1 MSAIVCG
8 KRSILF
14 DDFQSQSPSPS
25 LPPVNKRI
33 RLSFSPATS
42 NFDNS
47 IASLKLDHL
56 LMVFSDMD
64 KQEVMGSSLGNS
76 LLQKCKCIYFFDFD
90 MARVKHLR
98 RQAMFSKSTELVS
111 YPVESVK
118 GELGVTVKFLPC
130 DQEVTGSSLR
140 NSLWQKCKLVE
151 KALEECGDDLDS
163 AIKHL
168 NELRLGSGDN
178 LRPVAGTSGATH
190 DSTSQFLT
198 QGVATND
205 GETSS
210 VEDLSAAKVVH
221 LEGKEWVELFV
232 GEMMNASNIDDA
244 KARASRTLE
253 MLEKSICARATEEA
267 AGFQQENMML
277 KQQLEALIQENAILK
292 RAVSIQHERQKEY
305 EDRGNELNQLKQS
318 LAQYQEQLRTL
329 EVNNYALSMHLKQ
342 AQQSNNSIPGRFNP
356 DEVTGSSL
364 GNSRWQKCKV
374 RLRTIHLCGGA
385 LPRTPRIAIALVH
398 QAALGSL
405 SYVWLE
411 QNAWDY

>member
-64 KQEVMGSSLGNS
+64 KQ
-76 LLQKCKCIYFFDFD
+76 
-90 MARVKHLR
+90 
-98 RQAMFSKSTELVS
+98 
-111 YPVESVK
+111 
-118 GELGVTVKFLPC
+118 
-130 DQEVTGSSLR
+130 
-140 NSLWQKCKLVE
+140 LVE

-163 AIKHL
+163 AIKRL

-267 AGFQQENMML
+267 TGFQQENMML

-356 DEVTGSSL
+356 DVF
-364 GNSRWQKCKV
+364 
-374 RLRTIHLCGGA
+374 
-385 LPRTPRIAIALVH
+385 
-398 QAALGSL
+398 
-405 SYVWLE
+405 
-411 QNAWDY
+411 